1 MSLSLYRL
9 AAAVL
14 VCVICSG
21 CYVSRY
27 YTDDIPNPTDAPDY
41 EDKFHSNFLGG
52 LINAPN
58 DQVDIGEICPN
69 GVRYIN
75 TKMSFLNGLVTGL
88 TFNIYAPT
96 HSRVWCNE

>member
-1 MSLSLYRL
+1 M
-9 AAAVL
+9 
-14 VCVICSG
+14 
-21 CYVSRY
+21 
-27 YTDDIPNPTDAPDY
+27 
-41 EDKFHSNFLGG
+41 
-52 LINAPN
+52 INAPN

-75 TKMSFLNGLVTGL
+75 TKMSFVNGLVTAL